1 MEGILE
7 AAKAL
12 QEQIVEDRRA
22 LHQIPEVGLDLPE
35 SAAYIKSRLDEL
47 GIAWRAVDYA
57 LTPEEEQKFL
67 NAGFPR
73 MKRSTGITA
82 DLGSGRPCILLR
94 ADFDALPMAE
104 ENTDL
109 PFCSKNGA
117 MHACGHD
124 SHAAMLLGAAKL
136 LKDRESQLKGTVR
149 LLFQPGEE
157 LGCGSKTMVDM
168 GVLDGVDAAF
178 AIHIMS
184 TTPLGEVTYS
194 TGVNSSSMDTYLIK
208 IQGRGGHSSM
218 PQLVVDPVNIMN
230 QLYSA
235 LTVLP
240 GRETDP
246 RATVTLTCAVAHS
259 GSAANIIPDT
269 AELDVGMRTQDVE
282 ARRHL
287 TQRIPELI
295 DAYVKAWRGSY
306 AMEEFHTPMTVTD
319 EGFCRE
325 VLPALNEVMGEGKV
339 KRVEPMAGTE
349 DFGHITERVPGAVV
363 VLGAGGQEQYA
374 HHHPKMRL
382 DERVFYQGAAMYA
395 NCALEWLK
403 SKAK

>member
-12 QEQIVEDRRA
+12 QDQIVADRRA
-22 LHQIPEVGLDLPE
+22 LHQIPEVGLDLPQ
-35 SAAYIKSRLDEL
+35 SAAYIKGRLDEM
-47 GIAWRAVDYA
+47 GIAWKAVDYT
-57 LTPEEEQKFL
+57 LTPEEHQKFI
-67 NAGFPR
+67 NAGFPS
-73 MKRSTGITA
+73 MDRSTGITA
-82 DLGSGRPCILLR
+82 DLGSGGPCILLR

-109 PFCSKNGA
+109 PFCSKNGF

-124 SHAAMLLGAAKL
+124 SHAAMLLAAAKL
-136 LKDRESQLKGTVR
+136 LKERESQLKGTVR
-149 LLFQPGEE
+149 LLWQPGEE
-157 LGCGSKTMVDM
+157 LGCGSKTMVDS

-230 QLYSA
+230 QVYSA

-246 RATVTLTCAVAHS
+246 RATVTLTCAVAQS
-259 GSAANIIPDT
+259 GSFANIIPDT
-269 AELDVGMRTQDVE
+269 AELDVGMRTQNVE
-282 ARRHL
+282 ARQHL
-287 TQRIPELI
+287 TRRIPELV

-306 AMEEFHTPMTVTD
+306 TMEEFHTPMTVTD
-319 EGFCRE
+319 EDLSRE
-325 VLPALNEVMGEGKV
+325 LLPALSEVMGAEHV
-339 KRVEPMAGTE
+339 KKVEPMAGTE
-349 DFGHITERVPGAVV
+349 DFGHITERVPGCFVI
-363 VLGAGGQEQYA
+363 LGAGGPDQYA

-382 DERVFYQGAAMYA
+382 DESVFYQGAAMYA
-395 NCALEWLK
+395 NCALEWL
-403 SKAK
+403 AKQS

>member
-12 QEQIVEDRRA
+12 QDQIVADRRA
-22 LHQIPEVGLDLPE
+22 LHQIPEVGLDLTQ
-35 SAAYIKSRLDEL
+35 SAAYIKGRLDEM
-47 GIAWRAVDYA
+47 GIAWKAVDYE
-57 LTPEEEQKFL
+57 LTPAEQQKFE
-67 NAGFPR
+67 NAGFHGL
-73 MKRSTGITA
+73 KKSTGITV
-82 DLGSGRPCILLR
+82 DLGSGKPCILLR

-109 PFCSKNGA
+109 PFCATNGA

-136 LKDRESQLKGTVR
+136 LKEREGQLKGTVR
-149 LLFQPGEE
+149 LLWQPGEE

-184 TTPLGEVTYS
+184 NTPLGDVTYS
-194 TGVNSSSMDTYLIK
+194 TGVNSSSMDTYMIK
-208 IQGRGGHSSM
+208 IQGQGGHSSM
-218 PQLVVDPVNIMN
+218 PQLAVDPVNILN

-240 GRETDP
+240 SRETDP

-259 GSAANIIPDT
+259 GTASNIIPDT
-269 AELDVGMRTQDVE
+269 AELDLSMRTQDTE
-282 ARRHL
+282 ARKHL
-287 TQRIPELI
+287 TQRIPELV

-306 AMEEFHTPMTVTD
+306 RMDHFPTPMTVTD
-319 EGFCRE
+319 EALSQE
-325 VLPALNEVMGEGKV
+325 LLPALAEIVGADRV
-339 KRVEPMAGTE
+339 KRVAPMAGTE
-349 DFGHITERVPGAVV
+349 DFGHITERVPGCFVI
-363 VLGAGGQEQYA
+363 LGAGGPDQYP

-382 DERVFYQGAAMYA
+382 DESVFYQGAAMYA
-395 NCALEWLK
+395 NCALEWLAK
-403 SKAK
+403 KA